1 MAEFSFDSEKH
12 IIIAGKVY
20 ERDEMSD
27 EIKAAISHI
36 NFSDQ
41 ELATMEQNLRV
52 YRVGRDAM
60 VSTLLERLE
69 TENLAVVA
77 VVPDPPTPEEAQ
89 PPAPEAAKPKATK
102 KRETVA
108 AK

>member
-20 ERDEMSD
+20 LREEMSD

-60 VSTLLERLE
+60 VQTLLNRLE
-69 TENLAVVA
+69 DEQLAVVA
-77 VVPDPPTPEEAQ
+77 VVPDTPTPEEAQ
-89 PPAPEAAKPKATK
+89 PAAPEVPTAKAAK
-102 KRETVA
+102 KREPVA

>member
-77 VVPDPPTPEEAQ
+77 VVPDAPTPEEAQ
-89 PPAPEAAKPKATK
+89 PPAPEVEKPKATK
-102 KRETVA
+102 KREAVA

>member
-1 MAEFSFDSEKH
+1 MAEEFIFDNEKH

-20 ERDEMSD
+20 ARESMGDEL
-27 EIKAAISHI
+27 KAAISHI

-60 VSTLLERLE
+60 VQTLVDRIESDE
-69 TENLAVVA
+69 ITVIAT
-77 VVPDPPTPEEAQ
+77 VPDNPEDAQ
-89 PPAPEAAKPKATK
+89 PPAPEASAKA
-102 KRETVA
+102 KREPVA

>member
-1 MAEFSFDSEKH
+1 MAEEFTFDSEKH

-20 ERDEMSD
+20 DRNSMGDEL
-27 EIKAAISHI
+27 KAAISHI

-60 VSTLLERLE
+60 VQTLIERIE
-69 TENLAVVA
+69 TDEIEVVA
-77 VVPDPPTPEEAQ
+77 TVPDTPEEVQ
-89 PPAPEAAKPKATK
+89 PPAPEPTAKK
-102 KRETVA
+102 KRVPVA